1 MRPLYVAVVGS
12 GPSGFYAAAALVK
25 HKEPVIHVDMV
36 ERLPTPWGLVRFGV
50 APDHPKIK
58 SVSAVFE
65 KTAAHERFRFFG
77 NVEIG
82 RHVEAAE
89 LSARYDAVIYSLGA
103 PADKRLGVPGEHL
116 AGSVAAGDIVGW
128 YNGHPD
134 HVDVPVAEYLKARR
148 AVVIGNGNVAL
159 DIARMLATPA
169 DELRRTDI
177 ADHAL
182 PVLEGSSIDEIV
194 VVGRR
199 GPLQAAFTPAELREL
214 GALEGV
220 DVRVD
225 PADVALVS
233 DSEAEAAGSTVALN
247 IGALRGFARRAPKPA
262 ARRRITLRFH
272 SSPVELRGDDRVRS
286 IVLERNALRT
296 DEEGRVVAEPTGE
309 REEIDTELVIR
320 AVGYRGT
327 PCPGLPFDERR
338 GVIPNADGRV
348 EGRHHEY
355 VSGWIKRGPSGII
368 GTNKK
373 CAGDTV
379 KTLLADLAVAEPPA
393 RDPGYHRQLA
403 EWLLSRHPGLVTYQ
417 QWQVVDA
424 HERALG
430 EPAGRPR
437 VKLCSIPE
445 LLHVAHGSV
454 PA

>member
-12 GPSGFYAAAALVK
+12 GPSGFYAAAALLK
-25 HKEPVIHVDMV
+25 QQEPTVHVDML

-58 SVSAVFE
+58 SVSAVFD

-77 NVEIG
+77 NIELG
-82 RHVEAAE
+82 KHVDSAE
-89 LSARYDAVIYSLGA
+89 LAARYDAVVYSLGA
-103 PADKRLGVPGEHL
+103 PSDNRLGIPGEDL

-134 HVDVPVAEYLKARR
+134 HVDVPVAEYLRARR

-159 DIARMLATPA
+159 DIARVLAMPT

-177 ADHAL
+177 ADHAI
-182 PVLEGSSIDEIV
+182 PALEASSIAEIV

-225 PADVALVS
+225 AADLEPVNES
-233 DSEAEAAGSTVALN
+233 DVEAAGSTVALN
-247 IGALRGFARRAPKPA
+247 IAALREFAQRDGVPSS
-262 ARRRITLRFH
+262 RRRITLRFC
-272 SSPVELRGDDRVRS
+272 SSPVELRGDERVRS

-309 REEIDTELVIR
+309 REELATELVIR
-320 AVGYRGT
+320 AVGYRGA

-338 GVIPNADGRV
+338 GVIPNVDGRI

-379 KTLLADLAVAEPPA
+379 KTLLADLAAAELPA
-393 RDPGYHRQLA
+393 RDPDHHRHLA
-403 EWLLSRHPGLVTYQ
+403 EWIRSRRPDLVTYD
-417 QWQVVDA
+417 QWRAVDA

-445 LLHVAHGSV
+445 LLRVAHGSGL
-454 PA
+454 A

>member
-12 GPSGFYAAAALVK
+12 GPSGFYAAAALLRQR
-25 HKEPVIHVDMV
+25 EPAIHVDML

-58 SVSAVFE
+58 SVSAVFD

-77 NVEIG
+77 NIELG
-82 RHVEAAE
+82 REVEAAE
-89 LSARYDAVIYSLGA
+89 LAARYDAVIYALGA
-103 PADKRLGVPGEHL
+103 PSDKRLDVPGEHL
-116 AGSVAAGDIVGW
+116 AGSVAAGDVVGW

-134 HVDVPVAEYLKARR
+134 HTGVPVGEYLTARR

-159 DIARMLATPA
+159 DIARMLAMPA
-169 DELRRTDI
+169 QELRATDI
-177 ADHAL
+177 ADHAI
-182 PVLEGSSIDEIV
+182 PVLERSSITEVV

-214 GALEGV
+214 GALDGV

-225 PADVALVS
+225 PADLEAVS
-233 DSEAEAAGSTVALN
+233 DADVEAAGSTVALN
-247 IGALRGFARRAPKPA
+247 IAALREFAQREATPSARRT
-262 ARRRITLRFH
+262 ITLRFCR
-272 SSPVELRGDDRVRS
+272 SPVELRGDHRVRS

-296 DEEGRVVAEPTGE
+296 GEDGRVVAEPTGE
-309 REEIDTELVIR
+309 REELAAGLVIR
-320 AVGYRGT
+320 AVGYRGI
-327 PCPGLPFDERR
+327 PCPGLPFDECR
-338 GVIPNADGRV
+338 GVIPNVDGRI
-348 EGRHHEY
+348 EGRRHEY

-379 KTLLADLAVAEPPA
+379 KTLLADLASAELPA
-393 RDPGYHRQLA
+393 RDPDHHRHLA
-403 EWLLSRHPGLVTYQ
+403 EWIRSRRPSLVTYG

-445 LLHVAHGSV
+445 LLRVAHGR
-454 PA
+454 A